1 MMFSARWLF
10 AIFCVLFLGSGIA
23 LAQQSPPSG
32 EDKKS
37 EKTATSK
44 EKPQTGKRARPQP
57 KSIPKVQELEELQII
72 GRIQKPEVFYVL
84 GRSDF
89 SYKGLN
95 LKKSFVDRIKKSV
108 RNNPF

>member
-10 AIFCVLFLGSGIA
+10 AIFCVLLLSSSTGW
-23 LAQQSPPSG
+23 AQPSG
-32 EDKKS
+32 PPGTDKQTDKKTNAGD
-37 EKTATSK
+37 KTK
-44 EKPQTGKRARPQP
+44 TGKKTRSQP
-57 KSIPKVQELEELQII
+57 KVLSKIQQLEELTII

-95 LKKSFVDRIKKSV
+95 LKRSFVDRIRKSV